1 MKGKKQRR
9 RRKAAYARP
18 TPTFLHRVLILQG
31 QRPTVSSKEAGKP
44 LPEADLPFSQRDEHR
59 TFQLHEHPESLIHV
73 LVRKAFSSICN
84 DHAVGVGGVNLIKF

>member
-31 QRPTVSSKEAGKP
+31 QRPTECRPKQPETLFLKLTYPFPREMSTGLSS
-44 LPEADLPFSQRDEHR
+44 SMS
-59 TFQLHEHPESLIHV
+59 T
-73 LVRKAFSSICN
+73 RKALFM
-84 DHAVGVGGVNLIKF
+84 FW